1 MKAQIVAVCLW
12 ASLGLWAQEP
22 VDTTGTE
29 EHPWSEYLNEVMT
42 ADDADSESW
51 EQTYETLC
59 ELEQHPLDL
68 NKASREQ
75 LEQLP
80 FLSARQIEELVEYR
94 DRYGAMKSPGEL
106 MMIRSLDYNA
116 RRLLTYFIYIDE
128 HEEGSDNR
136 RLLRHAHLRN
146 ELMASGR
153 IPFYQRKGDTDEYM
167 GYPYRHWVR
176 YQLTYGDQLK
186 AGLIGAQDAGEP
198 FFAGSNRLGYDYYS
212 YYLQLRNVGR
222 LESLVVGKY
231 RVSLGLGLILNNGF
245 SLGKL
250 SMLLN
255 LGRSAYAITAH
266 SSRSENYL
274 QGAAATLKLGKGLSA
289 TAFIS
294 YRAMDATL
302 NKNGTAATILST
314 GYHRTESEMAKKH
327 NLHALKAGGSL
338 LLRRNGFHVGANF
351 VYTHLDRKLQPNT
364 DILYRRN
371 YPQGTSFINGS
382 LDYGYASYRL
392 SVSGE
397 TAIDRHGHLATL
409 NTLSLRLGDTWNLM
423 ALQRFYAYSYAT
435 LDGMTFSEGGRVQNE
450 SGVYLGLSWQPV
462 PAFRL
467 SAYADLAYFAWA
479 KYLVSESSYAQDYLI
494 QGILQKQRWTF
505 TARYRLRMKQRDL
518 PDKSGLYARWEHR
531 GRLRAEYA
539 GDFFGSTTQIDG
551 GFYNYEQGERGAMVS
566 ESLWWRRHW
575 LRLYAGGGYF
585 RTDSYDSRVYLYE
598 RGPLYTYSMNQYY
611 GEGIRYWVMV
621 KADIGRHLTLTAKAG
636 TTKYFDRDKIGT
648 GTQQIDSSSQ
658 TDLDLQLR
666 WKF

>member
-1 MKAQIVAVCLW
+1 MKAQIVAVCMW

-22 VDTTGTE
+22 VDATGTE

-59 ELEQHPLDL
+59 ELEQHPFDL

-128 HEEGSDNR
+128 HEEDDDKH
-136 RLLRHAHLRN
+136 RLLQHAHLRN

-186 AGLIGAQDAGEP
+186 AGLVGAQDAGEP
-198 FFAGSNRLGYDYYS
+198 FFAGRNRLGYDYYS
-212 YYLQLRNVGR
+212 YYLQLRNIGR
-222 LESLVVGKY
+222 LETLVIGKY
-231 RVSLGLGLILNNGF
+231 RASLGLGIVINNGF

-250 SMLLN
+250 SMLQN
-255 LGRSAYAITAH
+255 LGRSANAITAH

-274 QGAAATLKLGKGLSA
+274 QGAAATLNLGKGLSA

-302 NKNGTAATILST
+302 NKNGTAATILTT
-314 GYHRTESEMAKKH
+314 GYHRTENEMAKKH

-392 SVSGE
+392 SASGE

-423 ALQRFYAYSYAT
+423 ALQRFYAYSYAS

-450 SGVYLGLSWQPV
+450 SGVYLGLSWQPA

-539 GDFFGSTTQIDG
+539 GDFFGSTTQLDG
-551 GFYNYEQGERGAMVS
+551 GYYDYEQGERGTMVS
-566 ESLWWRRHW
+566 ESLWWHYHW
-575 LRLYAGGGYF
+575 LRLYAGCGYF